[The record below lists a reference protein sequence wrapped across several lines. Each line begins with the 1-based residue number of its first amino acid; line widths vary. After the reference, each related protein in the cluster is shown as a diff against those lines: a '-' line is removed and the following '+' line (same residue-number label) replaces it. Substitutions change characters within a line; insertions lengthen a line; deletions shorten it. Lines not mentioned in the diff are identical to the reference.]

1 VYDRGPGAGKAPGP
15 AAPYYETME
24 ITPPSARR
32 EAANVLRLA
41 AVILLVTW
49 VYLANTAAPGA
60 GADGRTNLV
69 SFQKLFRD
77 LGPSDQRM
85 FRSLQEGL
93 LEAENL
99 RASSGAWPT
108 PATLA
113 LQGIP
118 PFAVDPIAKQKYNWS
133 LHHEGILVNYLG
145 LPALGLP
152 AIPNQ
157 PAYLILVQEPTPG
170 ALPDRAPNDEE
181 HHRLAN
187 GDVLH
192 VSVWMHGAGAKL
204 PDALFGLPEAD
215 GWTQLLAGSSPPPA
229 VP

>member
-1 VYDRGPGAGKAPGP
+1 VYDRGPGSGQAPRP
-15 AAPYYETME
+15 AAPYYEAME

-49 VYLANTAAPGA
+49 VYLANTATPQA
-60 GADGRTNLV
+60 GASGRSNLV

-77 LGPSDQRM
+77 LGPNDQRM
-85 FRSLQEGL
+85 FRSLEEGL

-108 PATLA
+108 PPALA
-113 LQGIP
+113 EQGIP
-118 PFAVDPIAKQKYNWS
+118 PFAVDPIVKEKYTWS
-133 LHHEGILVNYLG
+133 LHHERILVNYLG
-145 LPALGLP
+145 LPAAP
-152 AIPNQ
+152 DQ

-170 ALPDRAPNDEE
+170 APPDRAPNDEE
-181 HHRLAN
+181 HHRLPN

-192 VSVWMHGAGAKL
+192 VSVWRHERGAKL
-204 PDALFGLPEAD
+204 PDTLFGLPEAD
-215 GWTQLLAGSSPPPA
+215 GWTQLLAGSSPPPPA
-229 VP
+229 L

>member
-1 VYDRGPGAGKAPGP
+1 
-15 AAPYYETME
+15 ME

-49 VYLANTAAPGA
+49 VYLANTATAPGA
-60 GADGRTNLV
+60 GTSGRTNLV

-77 LGPSDQRM
+77 LGATDQRM

-99 RASSGAWPT
+99 RAGSGAWPK
-108 PATLA
+108 PAALA

-118 PFAVDPIAKQKYNWS
+118 PFADDPIAKEKYTWS

-145 LPALGLP
+145 LPAVP
-152 AIPNQ
+152 HQ

-170 ALPDRAPNDEE
+170 APPDRAPNDEE
-181 HHRLAN
+181 HHRLPN

-192 VSVWMHGAGAKL
+192 VSVWMHDRGGKL

-215 GWTQLLAGSSPPPA
+215 GWTQLLAGSSPPP
-229 VP
+229 PTS